1 MRESCRADH
10 RCPPLMPPPSAS
22 LPVSAVALQALAL
35 GAAGLSTLLAFN
47 VSPSTTFF
55 NQALALAGWGALV
68 WALALQPAGWLV
80 PAGDPTSALTPV
92 PTRGTNQAHWSGIA
106 AVLAALAL
114 VGLGALLPW
123 GAGAQA
129 LSLVAGAAG
138 LCAAATV
145 LLRAAQVAAAG
156 PLAVPVG
163 QAFFGAWAAVG
174 VLHAAVGLV
183 QVFAPGLAD
192 GDWIAA
198 SSVAGRAVGNL
209 RQPNH
214 LSSLML
220 WAAIALVGWLELRRE
235 MQREVQRAG
244 QGDEQRDAHREEHRE
259 AQRQEQQSGDGPAA
273 ARGAGSAFTAL
284 RSPRGVVVLAALAMA
299 LFIWTLVL
307 TASRTG
313 VVGVALLA
321 LWGLADRRLSRAAR
335 GLLLAT
341 PLLYAAAWWGMAW
354 WAQASDHTFGG
365 QQRLAEGDVSGS
377 RFRIWA
383 DALHLIAQH
392 PWTGVG
398 WGNFNFAWSLTP
410 FPQRHTAFFDHT
422 HNLPLQLA
430 VELGLPLALLV
441 CALLLWALW
450 QGARRALAA
459 TGAASAM
466 GRCAL
471 MMVVLIGLHSLLEYP
486 LWYAYFLLPTAFAWG
501 LALGLPGRAGA
512 PAGPVGLGQALA
524 PRAPGPAE
532 GGAAGGAGAGGA
544 DGAARAEAAL
554 HPQVPWLRAAAG
566 VLCVAGALFALFDY
580 LRVAAIFEARRGAPP
595 LEQRIEA
602 GKRSVFFGH
611 HAYYAAAT
619 VSDHPARE
627 MPAFDIA
634 THHLLDTRLMMAWA
648 QAYAEAGDLE
658 RARHLVQRLRE
669 FRNPVS
675 AEFLAECE
683 RPRPPDA
690 TALPAPRPFQCA
702 PPARALNWQDFLRP
716 H

>member
-1 MRESCRADH
+1 M
-10 RCPPLMPPPSAS
+10 PPLSAPLS
-22 LPVSAVALQALAL
+22 FSAVGLQALAL
-35 GAAGLSTLLAFN
+35 AAAGLSTLLAYN

-68 WALALQPAGWLV
+68 WALALQPAGWLGASHRPTLGAPHGLTRG
-80 PAGDPTSALTPV
+80 PAG
-92 PTRGTNQAHWSGIA
+92 RGPWGRTLWLLPGLSRGLNQGLKPAPWSGIA

-123 GAGAQA
+123 GAGSQA

-138 LCAAATV
+138 LCAAAAV
-145 LLRAAQVAAAG
+145 VLRAGQVAAAG

-163 QAFFGAWAAVG
+163 RVFFGAWVGVG
-174 VLHAAVGLV
+174 VLHAAVALV
-183 QVFAPGLAD
+183 QVFAPDLAD
-192 GDWIAA
+192 GDWIAH

-220 WAAIALVGWLELRRE
+220 WAAIALVGWLELRRAE
-235 MQREVQRAG
+235 HGLRA
-244 QGDEQRDAHREEHRE
+244 
-259 AQRQEQQSGDGPAA
+259 
-273 ARGAGSAFTAL
+273 
-284 RSPRGVVVLAALAMA
+284 PRLLWALAALGMA
-299 LFIWTLVL
+299 LFIWTVVL

-313 VVGVALLA
+313 LVGVALLA
-321 LWGLADRRLSRAAR
+321 LWGLADRRLSRATR

-354 WAQASDHTFGG
+354 WAQASELTFGG

-430 VELGLPLALLV
+430 VELGLPLALVV

-450 QGARRALAA
+450 RAGRRVLAA
-459 TGAASAM
+459 TGVASAS

-471 MMVVLIGLHSLLEYP
+471 MMVLLIGLHSLLEYP

-501 LALGLPGRAGA
+501 LALGLPAAVAGA
-512 PAGPVGLGQALA
+512 NPNTTAATATALSAAQPPHAQVPAPAQSRAQAA
-524 PRAPGPAE
+524 P
-532 GGAAGGAGAGGA
+532 
-544 DGAARAEAAL
+544 
-554 HPQVPWLRAAAG
+554 HPPWLRAAAG

-580 LRVAAIFEARRGAPP
+580 QRVAAIFEARRGAAP

-611 HAYYAAAT
+611 HAHYAAAT
-619 VSDHPARE
+619 VSDTPAQE

-634 THHLLDTRLMMAWA
+634 THHLLDTRLMLAWA
-648 QAYAEAGDLE
+648 QAFAQAGDLE
-658 RARHLVQRLRE
+658 RARHLAQRLRE
-669 FRNPVS
+669 FRNPAS
-675 AEFLAECE
+675 AEFLAACDA
-683 RPRPPDA
+683 PRGLPSVGA
-690 TALPAPRPFQCA
+690 GGPAPARAPLAGGDAATEKPSAEGPVPPPLPFQCV
-702 PPARALNWQDFLRP
+702 PPARLLTWRDFLAP
-716 H
+716 AP

>member
-1 MRESCRADH
+1 MH
-10 RCPPLMPPPSAS
+10 LLFPLS
-22 LPVSAVALQALAL
+22 
-35 GAAGLSTLLAFN
+35 AAGLSTLLAFN

-80 PAGDPTSALTPV
+80 RAGDPTSALTPV

-106 AVLAALAL
+106 AALAALAL

-129 LSLVAGAAG
+129 LSLVAGTAG
-138 LCAAATV
+138 LCAAAAV

-183 QVFAPGLAD
+183 QVFAPDLAD
-192 GDWIAA
+192 GNWIAA

-220 WAAIALVGWLELRRE
+220 WAAIALVGWLELQLEMQRE
-235 MQREVQRAG
+235 MQRDVQRAG

-273 ARGAGSAFTAL
+273 TRGAGSAFTAL

-313 VVGVALLA
+313 VVGVVLLA

-383 DALHLIAQH
+383 DALQLIAQH

-430 VELGLPLALLV
+430 VELGLPLALVV

-459 TGAASAM
+459 TGAASAT

-512 PAGPVGLGQALA
+512 PAGPVGAGQVLA

-532 GGAAGGAGAGGA
+532 GGA

-611 HAYYAAAT
+611 HAHYAAAT

-658 RARHLVQRLRE
+658 RARHLAQRLRE

>member
-1 MRESCRADH
+1 
-10 RCPPLMPPPSAS
+10 MPPSSAP
-22 LPVSAVALQALAL
+22 LPVSALGLQALA
-35 GAAGLSTLLAFN
+35 GAAAGLSTLLAYN

-68 WALALQPAGWLV
+68 WALALQPAGWLG
-80 PAGDPTSALTPV
+80 PSHRPTLGAPHGLTRG
-92 PTRGTNQAHWSGIA
+92 PTRRGPWGWALWQLPGLSRGLKQALSRGLNQGLNQGLKQGLNPAPWSGIA

-114 VGLGALLPW
+114 VGLGALMPW

-138 LCAAATV
+138 LCVAAAV
-145 LLRAAQVAAAG
+145 LLRAGQVAAAG

-163 QAFFGAWAAVG
+163 RAFFGAWAGVG

-183 QVFAPGLAD
+183 QVFAPDLAD
-192 GDWIAA
+192 GDWIAH

-220 WAAIALVGWLELRRE
+220 WAAIALVGWLELRRAE
-235 MQREVQRAG
+235 DGLRA
-244 QGDEQRDAHREEHRE
+244 
-259 AQRQEQQSGDGPAA
+259 
-273 ARGAGSAFTAL
+273 
-284 RSPRGVVVLAALAMA
+284 PRLLWALAALGMA
-299 LFIWTLVL
+299 LFIWVVVL

-313 VVGVALLA
+313 LVGVALLA

-383 DALHLIAQH
+383 DALHLTAQH

-430 VELGLPLALLV
+430 VELGLPLALV
-441 CALLLWALW
+441 ICALLLWALW
-450 QGARRALAA
+450 QAGRRVLAA
-459 TGAASAM
+459 TGSASAT

-471 MMVVLIGLHSLLEYP
+471 MMVLLIGLHSLLEYP

-501 LALGLPGRAGA
+501 LALGLPAAVAGA
-512 PAGPVGLGQALA
+512 NPNTTAATATAFSAAQPPHAQVPAPAQSRAQAA
-524 PRAPGPAE
+524 P
-532 GGAAGGAGAGGA
+532 
-544 DGAARAEAAL
+544 
-554 HPQVPWLRAAAG
+554 HPPWLRAAAG

-580 LRVAAIFEARRGAPP
+580 QRVAAIFEARRGAAP
-595 LEQRIEA
+595 LEQRIED

-611 HAYYAAAT
+611 HAHYAAAT
-619 VSDHPARE
+619 VSDTPAQE

-634 THHLLDTRLMMAWA
+634 THHLLDTRLMLAWA
-648 QAYAEAGDLE
+648 QAYAQAGDLE
-658 RARHLVQRLRE
+658 RARHLAQRLRE
-669 FRNPVS
+669 FRNPAS
-675 AEFLAECE
+675 AEFLGVCDAP
-683 RPRPPDA
+683 RRPPSVGA
-690 TALPAPRPFQCA
+690 GGPAPARVSLAGGDTATEKPSAEGSAPPPLPFQCV
-702 PPARALNWQDFLRP
+702 PPARLLTWRDFLAP
-716 H
+716 AP